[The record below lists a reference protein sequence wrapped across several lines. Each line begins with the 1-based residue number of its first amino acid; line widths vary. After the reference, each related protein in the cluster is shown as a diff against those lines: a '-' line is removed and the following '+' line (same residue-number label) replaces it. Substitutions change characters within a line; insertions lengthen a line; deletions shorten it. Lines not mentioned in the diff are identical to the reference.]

1 MILPGFTVLLELQLQ
16 QVKTVVS
23 DTFSPER

>member
-1 MILPGFTVLLELQLQ
+1 MDLPDFTVLLELQLQ
-16 QVKTVVS
+16 QAKTVVS